1 MGRDVTR
8 DPAVGPAPE
17 AEQSAWDR
25 WFQLQYTACRE
36 IEDAFERAMRGQPR
50 AMRAALMAAVIEH
63 FAERLRMDID
73 LPDTTPTVS
82 PL

>member
-1 MGRDVTR
+1 VTR
-8 DPAVGPAPE
+8 DPAADPVPE
-17 AEQSAWDR
+17 AEQSAWDK
-25 WFQLQYTACRE
+25 WFDLQRNACRE

-50 AMRAALMAAVIEH
+50 PMRVALMAAVIEH

-73 LPDTTPTVS
+73 LPDSTPTVP